1 MACNK
6 LIELPLC
13 LLFLAINSATAA
25 SVTTLVGNGVAGYSD
40 TQVSEPY
47 GLTLGPDGALYFC
60 DLGNQRVRRLDLKTK
75 HMTTVAGNGKAGY
88 DGDGRPA
95 VDASL
100 KAPHELVFDKKGD
113 LYFAERDNHVIRKV
127 DMRTGIISTVAG
139 TGTPGFAG
147 DGGPGTQAQL
157 RQPHCVLLDRDGSL
171 LICDIG
177 NHRLRRLHLDN
188 GIIETYLGT
197 GQAATP
203 PDGAAAAGAP
213 LNGPRSLAL
222 APNGDLYVALR
233 EGNSIYR
240 IGRQDQKLQRIAGT
254 GEAGYSGDGGP
265 GRNAKFGGTPATP
278 SAARSAG
285 PKGLVVG
292 PDGNLYVVDT
302 ESNAIRRIDL
312 RTGNISTVLGTGER
326 GDGPET
332 NPLSCKLSRP
342 HAILFVSGELFV
354 ADSEADRIR
363 ILRPD

>member
-1 MACNK
+1 MTLRMLAGF
-6 LIELPLC
+6 PLC
-13 LLFLAINSATAA
+13 ILPFLIGSATAA

-40 TQVSEPY
+40 AQVSEPY
-47 GLTLGPDGALYFC
+47 GMTLGPDGALYFC

-75 HMTTVAGNGKAGY
+75 RMTTVAGNGKAGY
-88 DGDGRPA
+88 AGDGAPA
-95 VDASL
+95 VDASI
-100 KAPHELVFDKKGD
+100 KAPHELVFDKEGD

-127 DMRTGIISTVAG
+127 DMKTGIISTVAG
-139 TGTPGFAG
+139 TGAPGFGG
-147 DGGPGTQAQL
+147 DGGPGSKAQL

-177 NHRLRRLHLDN
+177 NRRIRRLHLDT
-188 GIIETYLGT
+188 GIIESYAGT
-197 GQAATP
+197 GEAATP
-203 PDGAAAAGAP
+203 PEGAAVSGAP

-240 IGRQDQKLQRIAGT
+240 IGRQSQTLQRVAGT

-265 GRNAKFGGTPATP
+265 ARNAKFGGVPASP
-278 SAARSAG
+278 AAARSAG
-285 PKGLVVG
+285 PKGLAFG

-302 ESNAIRRIDL
+302 ESNAIRRINL
-312 RTGNISTVLGTGER
+312 TTGIISTVLGTGER

-332 NPLSCKLSRP
+332 SPLACKLSRP
-342 HAILFVSGELFV
+342 HAILFVGGELYV

-363 ILRPD
+363 ILRLE